1 MIGFE
6 KCAIISYPEF
16 GQEADRMRFTNF
28 HGELHPVDVTDLW
41 MNSGYDDEGMSV
53 SCDRCDGEM
62 RWSPTKRLW
71 YCPECGQEM
80 DRAEWFN
87 YIGAEPPG
95 ADCESSCCE
104 NYPFCKKHCTRY
116 TIDPNDPMLD

>member
-1 MIGFE
+1 
-6 KCAIISYPEF
+6 
-16 GQEADRMRFTNF
+16 MRFTNF

-41 MNSGYDDEGMSV
+41 MNSGYDEEGMSV